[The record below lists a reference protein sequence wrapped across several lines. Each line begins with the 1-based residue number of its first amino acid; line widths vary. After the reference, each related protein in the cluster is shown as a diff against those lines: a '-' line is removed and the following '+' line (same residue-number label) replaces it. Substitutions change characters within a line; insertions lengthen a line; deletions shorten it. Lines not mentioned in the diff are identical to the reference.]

1 MMEEKEQD
9 AAVLLKRIKVLGK
22 KLNRSEENRLHL
34 QEMKDKN
41 QLMLTVLME
50 EIDGA
55 NALINKRNEELKVL
69 KERAEQ
75 LAQAKSEF
83 LANMS
88 HEIRTPMNAI
98 IGFSNLLLKTNLDGK
113 QEDYVKKMDV
123 AAHSLLH
130 IINDILDFSKID
142 AGKLRLEETKF
153 RLEDVMN
160 NLTDIV
166 GTKAYRKGLEFIVMQ
181 NPEIPEYL
189 LGDPLRLGQVLLNLA
204 DNAIKF
210 TDKGEI
216 FVHVSIK
223 QKETDTITLL
233 FEVRDMGIGLTAE
246 QTARLFQ
253 AFNQADMSTTRRYGG
268 TGLGLTISKQIVE
281 LMQGNIHVSSAYGKG
296 SNFMFTALFKVADPG
311 QSKKSIPN
319 SLQPLRA
326 LVIEENKSVREV
338 LDVYLRNFGFCNVIS
353 LPQQD
358 ALARVWDGELF
369 DLVIIG
375 SGMYG
380 NEGLDHLRTLKE
392 IYASEKLP
400 QFILLTAN
408 TREHLVTQALHEGFN
423 EVLMKP
429 INQSVLF
436 DTILS
441 MFAPRVGEAE
451 HSPPAS
457 DGSDCDIK
465 GVRVLLAEDNE
476 INQQIVQEL
485 LADAGVSVTTA
496 SNGLE
501 AMAELKADTI
511 GYDALLLDLHMP
523 VLDGY
528 QTAKRIRSEWPDK
541 KLPIIA
547 LTADAMAGTQQQVLA
562 GGMNDY
568 ITKPIAPRLL
578 YKTIYKWVRAQAPGD
593 YESEQPTAMETAE
606 PVKTFTVDQELIGL
620 YFNGNMTLY
629 KNTLKRFVENQ
640 NIVRSFEAV
649 NIGNIDEKVRIAH
662 TMKGLCGYIGARELQ
677 SMFEDVELL
686 IKSND
691 YHGIE
696 FSALLEKIDQQM
708 VSLCLQIRSVLTQTD
723 MDADKSGDPDAG
735 GISAKLVSLLEL
747 LEKYDTRAK
756 VLYEEVSP
764 QLAKYFSPDEQK
776 QLAVHIKQY
785 DFEDA
790 SSIIKGKHIKH

>member
-1 MMEEKEQD
+1 MMDEKEQD
-9 AAVLLKRIKVLGK
+9 VAVLLKRIRVLEK
-22 KLNRSEENRLHL
+22 KLNRSEENRRHL

-223 QKETDTITLL
+223 QKETDTVTLL

-253 AFNQADMSTTRRYGG
+253 AFNQADTSTTRRYGG

-319 SLQPLRA
+319 SLQNLRA

-375 SGMYG
+375 SGIYG
-380 NEGLDHLRTLKE
+380 NEGLENLRTLKE
-392 IYASEKLP
+392 IYASGKLP
-400 QFILLTAN
+400 RFILLTAN
-408 TREHLVTQALHEGFN
+408 TREQLVTQALHEGFD

-441 MFAPRVGEAE
+441 MVAPKTGEIE
-451 HSPPAS
+451 HSLPAQ
-457 DGSDCDIK
+457 DGNDCDIK
-465 GVRVLLAEDNE
+465 GIRVLLAEDNE

-485 LADAGVSVTTA
+485 LEDAGVSVTIA

-501 AMAELKADTI
+501 AIAELKADTM
-511 GYDALLLDLHMP
+511 GYDVLLLDMHMP

-528 QTAKRIRSEWPDK
+528 QTAKRIRSEVPGK
-541 KLPIIA
+541 ELPIIA
-547 LTADAMAGTQQQVLA
+547 LTADAMAGTQQQVLTS
-562 GGMNDY
+562 GMNDY

-578 YKTIYKWVRAQAPGD
+578 YKTI
-593 YESEQPTAMETAE
+593 
-606 PVKTFTVDQELIGL
+606 
-620 YFNGNMTLY
+620 
-629 KNTLKRFVENQ
+629 
-640 NIVRSFEAV
+640 
-649 NIGNIDEKVRIAH
+649 
-662 TMKGLCGYIGARELQ
+662 
-677 SMFEDVELL
+677 
-686 IKSND
+686 
-691 YHGIE
+691 
-696 FSALLEKIDQQM
+696 
-708 VSLCLQIRSVLTQTD
+708 
-723 MDADKSGDPDAG
+723 
-735 GISAKLVSLLEL
+735 
-747 LEKYDTRAK
+747 
-756 VLYEEVSP
+756 
-764 QLAKYFSPDEQK
+764 
-776 QLAVHIKQY
+776 
-785 DFEDA
+785 
-790 SSIIKGKHIKH
+790 